1 MGGLI
6 MALLDI
12 PPWLSVTPNYFTSA
26 LEAGAH
32 AGLALGEQAQRAQQL
47 AEARAER
54 QAQAQERADREAEQ
68 SRQFE
73 ETRLLNV
80 QKIAQDAQ
88 ALQQRQAHEAA
99 QESRL
104 YNFEFGKLALD
115 QARANTQDKRNEVL
129 DKMATL
135 RLDQQKDSLD
145 LRAKHYGELEKH
157 NQEMLDLQKGKAGS
171 LNPGQDINRLHGLQT
186 GYIHELGTFPALV
199 ALKNPED
206 PKYGYYTNIQAK
218 LKAITDTLENYKPP
232 GAAPTVLAPTNNFT
246 LTSTNAA
253 PTTNAELTGLPS
265 TRVVPAPARPYMTNA
280 IQVPRPSLISTNAFS
295 PPVGITS
302 GLYPAMNAPV
312 EESNATGTINP
323 MPKSKSE
330 LVSGKIYDTP
340 RGAARWDGSRFKLVE
355 IR

>member
-1 MGGLI
+1 
-6 MALLDI
+6 MALDAV
-12 PPWLSVTPNYFTSA
+12 PPWLAISPGYFTSA
-26 LEAGAH
+26 LEAGART
-32 AGLALGEQAQRAQQL
+32 GLAIGEQAQRAQAL
-47 AEARAER
+47 AAAQAER
-54 QAQAQERADREAEQ
+54 NAQAQERADRAAQ
-68 SRQFE
+68 QQQQFE
-73 ETRLLNV
+73 ETRLLNM
-80 QKIAQDAQ
+80 QKIAQDEQ

-115 QARANTQDKRNEVL
+115 QARANTADKRNEVL

-171 LNPGQDINRLHGLQT
+171 LSPGQDINRLHGLQT

-199 ALKNPED
+199 ALKNPQD
-206 PKYGYYTNIQAK
+206 PQYGYYTNLQAK
-218 LKAITDTLENYKPP
+218 LKAITDALENYKAP

-265 TRVVPAPARPYMTNA
+265 TRVAPASARPYMTNA
-280 IQVPRPSLISTNAFS
+280 VQVPRPSLISTNAFV
-295 PPVGITS
+295 PPIGITS
-302 GLYPAMNAPV
+302 GLYPATNDVTLPTVAPTD
-312 EESNATGTINP
+312 TGPVRIRTRAERDALDKGTQYIGP
-323 MPKSKSE
+323 
-330 LVSGKIYDTP
+330 
-340 RGAARWDGSRFKLVE
+340 DGRTYVKQ
-355 IR
+355 